1 MAAIIETPV
10 LAKLYSSD
18 KYTDMTI
25 ACNGRKFRVHKA
37 VVCVQ
42 SKVFARAMDG
52 NFREGRTGEI
62 DLEDD
67 EPEVVAQMIKWLYT
81 EDYED
86 RSAAVIPRINTP
98 AAHTTTRSRASRLT
112 SSNQTSTSTSS
123 TTVPSGT
130 GLLFN
135 TKMYIIA
142 DKYDL
147 YPLKEL
153 ANVKYGNALS
163 AQWDSSEFVES
174 LKLLYEETMENDTLL
189 KDVAIKLAGEHAK
202 ELLDRREFV
211 ALCEEN
217 GTIAVEVLRRA
228 IAALEFSK
236 PNCPWHQITNCVT
249 PSNNQIGWGGYWKC
263 TTNGSCFN

>member
-1 MAAIIETPV
+1 MAATDENPV
-10 LAKLYSSD
+10 LSKLYSSD
-18 KYTDMTI
+18 RYSDMTI
-25 ACNGRKFRVHKA
+25 TCNGRRFRVHKA

-67 EPEVVAQMIKWLYT
+67 EPEVVAQMIRWLYK

-86 RSAAVIPRINTP
+86 WSAPPSHRTATP
-98 AAHTTTRSRASRLT
+98 TTTATTRSRAGRSTPANQIAT
-112 SSNQTSTSTSS
+112 SMSSS
-123 TTVPSGT
+123 TTPSST

-153 ANVKYGNALS
+153 ANIKYETALS
-163 AQWDSSEFVES
+163 AHWNSTEFVES

-189 KDVAIKLAGEHAK
+189 KEVAIKVAGDNAK
-202 ELLDRREFV
+202 QLLDREEFV

-217 GTIAVEVLRRA
+217 GTIAVEVLRRTITA
-228 IAALEFSK
+228 VENSK
-236 PNCPWHQITNCVT
+236 PNCPWHHSTNCVT
-249 PSNNQIGWGGYWKC
+249 PSNNQRGWGGYWKC